1 MVCKRLR
8 SMIKAGQGWVRSP
21 VMDDPRRYV
30 QIADDIRGMI
40 RDGRLHS
47 GDPAPS
53 ITALT
58 QDHGVARQT
67 AAKAL
72 RLLEEEGLLEKWP
85 GLGYFVTGS
94 GASRTQ
100 GRQR

>member
-1 MVCKRLR
+1 MVCNALR
-8 SMIKAGQGWVRSP
+8 RMIKAARAWVRSP

-30 QIADDIRGMI
+30 QIAAAIRGMVS
-40 RDGRLHS
+40 DGELRP

-53 ITALT
+53 ITTLT

-72 RLLEEEGLLEKWP
+72 RLLEGEGLLEKWP
-85 GLGYFVTGS
+85 GLGYFVTEKR
-94 GASRTQ
+94 ARHSRAD
-100 GRQR
+100 